1 MTQYQDYTL
10 TIRRAPTLKQLRV
23 TEESGAPAAL
33 ESFDEST
40 RTYTWQVLSE
50 QVTLALTPTAEGYT
64 LFADGEDVTQTAAAR
79 FPSMK
84 RRKTYPSRCGPEA
97 KRHSIRWF

>member
-23 TEESGAPAAL
+23 TEDSGAPAAL

-84 RRKTYPSRCGPEA
+84 RRKAYPSRCGPEA